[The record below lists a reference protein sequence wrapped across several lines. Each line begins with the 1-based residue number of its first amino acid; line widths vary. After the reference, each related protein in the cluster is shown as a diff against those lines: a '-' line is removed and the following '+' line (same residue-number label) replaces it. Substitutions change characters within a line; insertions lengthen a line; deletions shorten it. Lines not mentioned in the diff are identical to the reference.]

1 MKRPKEFSKGV
12 LSCYIAYMWISQP
25 SVFLDTSKENCFC
38 CVVQLASLLESDV
51 YEIIALELEHS
62 KSYKSGCS
70 CMLLFLVFFYKS
82 LPLPFPFPSSLPLPS
97 KPFCIEVILA
107 NNTLSKQPQRRS
119 IDSLVCFSPTSLM
132 MPVAVKQ
139 EEGIIEFN
147 IWHILNREHLP
158 SQKWDIWVIFP
169 KLLLS

>member
-1 MKRPKEFSKGV
+1 MFLRDEETKGV
-12 LSCYIAYMWISQP
+12 FQRCTFLLHSLYVDQSTLC
-25 SVFLDTSKENCFC
+25 VFLDTSKENCFC

-82 LPLPFPFPSSLPLPS
+82 LPVPFPFPSSLPLPS

-147 IWHILNREHLP
+147 I
-158 SQKWDIWVIFP
+158 
-169 KLLLS
+169 